1 MFGRPAMGAKVF
13 RSEAVFFNVEKRAA
27 YPLILIAN
35 NYIHLFKCLFIYVY
49 VLTLYA
55 LSLNIEIK
63 FVLICWTTGFDL
75 FSLFHTVQIRTTIIY
90 WWVETRTLSLYN
102 IKLDVTLTRSKSKMP
117 LHHSIRKNQTQKHL
131 PSLNCCCNLSRHRS
145 ARKRPLF
152 DGCHRFHFPCYSRLY
167 RPISLF
173 KLLRNQSSKTCDTI
187 AMHPVRLSASSDPC
201 SQQPRI

>member
-1 MFGRPAMGAKVF
+1 MPDLSAITVTYSSTFFQSKKDSPVMFGRPAMGAKVF

-90 WWVETRTLSLYN
+90 
-102 IKLDVTLTRSKSKMP
+102 
-117 LHHSIRKNQTQKHL
+117 
-131 PSLNCCCNLSRHRS
+131 
-145 ARKRPLF
+145 
-152 DGCHRFHFPCYSRLY
+152 
-167 RPISLF
+167 
-173 KLLRNQSSKTCDTI
+173 
-187 AMHPVRLSASSDPC
+187 
-201 SQQPRI
+201 